1 MLRFGLALY
10 KKLIDNGMHYINWN
24 ATTATYGTRNFESPL
39 IRLDCFNMFRK
50 GNNTSY
56 YADYPSGRY
65 GFHKYEVPFTT
76 VRLYGSDGTD
86 SYGPDY
92 TTSGKYDIK
101 PAYDAALAAVPGLTD
116 CMFTLNAYIYT
127 SIGGDGFRGTHG
139 RVFVRSFNCWFSK
152 S

>member
-1 MLRFGLALY
+1 MLRFNLALY
-10 KKLIDNGMHYINWN
+10 KKLIDRGMIYINWS

-39 IRLDCFNMFRK
+39 IRLNCWSTFYEKMY
-50 GNNTSY
+50 TSY
-56 YADYPSGRY
+56 FADYPSGKY
-65 GFHKYEVPFTT
+65 GNRSYQVPTTT

-101 PAYDAALAAVPGLTD
+101 SAYDSAMGYNGLTD

-127 SIGGDGFRGTHG
+127 SNGGDGYKGTHG